1 VSIFRKESPL
11 HDGAVIIRNNRITAA
26 GCFLSLSENPNL
38 SKSLGTR
45 HRAAIGMS
53 ENNNMFV
60 IVVSEE
66 TGRISVAQ
74 NGNLNSG
81 LSIQRLRKE
90 MESSFSLTKFKEEV
104 AFSAPQTEMNLK

>member
-1 VSIFRKESPL
+1 
-11 HDGAVIIRNNRITAA
+11 
-26 GCFLSLSENPNL
+26 
-38 SKSLGTR
+38 
-45 HRAAIGMS
+45 MS

-81 LSIQRLRKE
+81 LSIQRLQRNGE
-90 MESSFSLTKFKEEV
+90 
-104 AFSAPQTEMNLK
+104 